1 MADKGT
7 MRYDACIECGET
19 KTGRQRECSQC
30 RSCAKS
36 KVRGPQSLQHRA
48 NIGAGQKGNTNGSGT
63 RSLTTRVNISIA
75 KGGDG
80 DLDNRKFPGIQRWT
94 RLVKERDGHKCAEC
108 DFQGA
113 KGDNFMDAH
122 HVIPKAAY
130 PELATVLFNGVTLC
144 RPCHKQI
151 HRENIEE

>member
-1 MADKGT
+1 MGLKK
-7 MRYDACIECGET
+7 I
-19 KTGRQRECSQC
+19 
-30 RSCAKS
+30 
-36 KVRGPQSLQHRA
+36 
-48 NIGAGQKGNTNGSGT
+48 GNTN
-63 RSLTTRVNISIA
+63 SLGKKHSSATIEKMQAAQNGKSKGRILSLDVRQKQSLRQ
-75 KGGDG
+75 GGDG

-94 RLVKERDGHKCAEC
+94 RLVKERDGYKCSEC

-122 HVIPKAAY
+122 HVIPKAAH